1 MAAKRRAEKLAKN
14 IAVTLSF
21 LLKFIFFDQRQIGP
35 GGVIRIKNIMRK
47 TTPHFLPEELIVF
60 AQEYGDSKRAQ
71 ALYDLDSDDEE
82 EEKIDPNPKLVQGG
96 VCMDDHLNI

>member
-1 MAAKRRAEKLAKN
+1 MK
-14 IAVTLSF
+14 
-21 LLKFIFFDQRQIGP
+21 
-35 GGVIRIKNIMRK
+35 K
-47 TTPHFLPEELIVF
+47 TTSHSSPEELIVF

-96 VCMDDHLNI
+96 IYISDDHDCNVYILQETSCREDTESFPWRWPTLP

>member
-1 MAAKRRAEKLAKN
+1 
-14 IAVTLSF
+14 
-21 LLKFIFFDQRQIGP
+21 
-35 GGVIRIKNIMRK
+35 MRK
-47 TTPHFLPEELIVF
+47 TTSHSWPEELIVF

-96 VCMDDHLNI
+96 QCMDDHDCNLFVQETNCQGDMESFLWRWPTLP